1 MPHIIIPTSPVAAFM
16 PSTPLPAP
24 GSPVRAGFPSPAED
38 FSCARIDLAKI
49 MVKHPQCT
57 FLLRVRG
64 DSMIGA
70 GIFDGDLL
78 VVDKYLRPQHGDIV
92 VAEVDGDFTC
102 KRFWARYDQVM
113 LRAENPTYPDI
124 RAKEGQQ
131 LEIWGVVTC
140 AVKSFRTL

>member
-1 MPHIIIPTSPVAAFM
+1 MLHIITPTSPVAAFM
-16 PSTPLPAP
+16 PSTSLPAP

>member
-1 MPHIIIPTSPVAAFM
+1 MPHLITSTQPVAVTM
-16 PSTPLPAP
+16 PPTPLPAP

-38 FSCARIDLAKI
+38 FSCARIDLAKL

-64 DSMIGA
+64 DSMTGA

-78 VVDKYLRPQHGDIV
+78 VVDKFLRPQHGDIV

-102 KRFWARYDQVM
+102 KRLWSRYDQIM
-113 LRAENPTYPDI
+113 LRPENPTYPDI
-124 RAKEGQQ
+124 RPKEGQQ
-131 LEIWGVVTC
+131 LEIWGVVVC
-140 AVKSFRTL
+140 AVKSFRAL

>member
-1 MPHIIIPTSPVAAFM
+1 MPHLITSSNPVAATM
-16 PSTPLPAP
+16 PAMPLPAP
-24 GSPVRAGFPSPAED
+24 DSPVRAGFPSPAED

-78 VVDKYLRPQHGDIV
+78 VVDKYLRPRHGDIV